1 MKNTTQLIIIA
12 IVWLLILTG
21 AGYIADQF
29 GHDLISFWIGV
40 AAFLSSSLIGLFL
53 IARLQDIDNRKRN
66 ARH

>member
-12 IVWLLILTG
+12 IVWLLILLG
-21 AGYIADQF
+21 AGWIADQY

-53 IARLQDIDNRKRN
+53 IAKLQDIDNKKRN
-66 ARH
+66 ERY